1 MSAHITVK
9 QLYDTHRKALALEH
23 VSGSSGEDR
32 FIQFDDTNLAED
44 REPDVSYV
52 GHLNFIHPHRIQ
64 VLGAQEHEY
73 LSGLAPRERNIDLNN
88 LFEGKP
94 LCIIIANN
102 NPVPDDFRAL
112 SENTGIPLFRS
123 KRGSQLLVNNLQYYL
138 SNLLANRLTLHGVF
152 MEVNGIGVLLTGD
165 SGVGKSELA
174 LELISRGHRLIADDA
189 PEFARIAPDTLSGTC
204 PPSIKHFIEVRGL
217 GILNIQAMF
226 GDSAIKETKYLRL
239 IVHLEKMTD
248 EQMCNIDRLR
258 GSHQKRTFLGVELE
272 QVTLPVAPGRNLAVL
287 VEMAVHSHIL
297 VLKGYNAPED
307 FIARQASFVLG
318 NDQKNN

>member
-1 MSAHITVK
+1 MPAHITIK
-9 QLYDTHRKALALEH
+9 QLYETHRKTLSLEH
-23 VSGSSGEDR
+23 ICGSSGDDR
-32 FIQFDDTNLAED
+32 FIQFDDTQLAED

-64 VLGAQEHEY
+64 VLGSQENEY
-73 LSGLAPRERNIDLNN
+73 LVSLDANQRNKALNS
-88 LFEGKP
+88 LFEGNP

-102 NPVPDDFRAL
+102 NDVPDDFRAL

-138 SNLLANRLTLHGVF
+138 SSLLANRLTLHGVF

-174 LELISRGHRLIADDA
+174 LELISRGHSLIADDA
-189 PEFARIAPDTLSGTC
+189 PEFARIAPDTLSGSC
-204 PPSIKHFIEVRGL
+204 PPTLKHFLEVRGL
-217 GILNIQAMF
+217 GVLNIQAMF

-239 IVHLEKMTD
+239 IVHLEEMND
-248 EQMCNIDRLR
+248 EQILNIDRLR
-258 GSHQKRTFLGVELE
+258 GSHQERKLLGVEIE

-287 VEMAVHSHIL
+287 VEIAVRNHIL
-297 VLKGYNAPED
+297 ALKGYNAAED
-307 FIARQASFVLG
+307 FIARQANFINN
-318 NDQKNN
+318 NDN